1 MVDFYTFEVGT
12 GFIVVNFINA
22 FVGTLFTQTGSI
34 FLHSRAIYTNV
45 VDFHTFEGSFTDL

>member
-12 GFIVVNFINA
+12 GFIVFNFINT
-22 FVGTLFTQTGSI
+22 FVGTLFTQTFSM
-34 FLHSRAIYTNV
+34 FLHLRAIYTNV